1 MTNRLTAWGFAA
13 IAAGAAAMVTVHVA
27 SDVNPLYGMISE
39 YAFHPYGVLLAVSLT
54 SFAAGSA
61 LFAMDLARRGAP
73 ASVVGLVTVWSCCMM
88 MIAAFPTDR
97 PGVSLSMSGGI
108 HRYAAFAAFVVM
120 PVAGLLVAAH
130 GGRHARLLRGLS
142 VAAGVFL
149 VAVLIPYGLRT
160 FGVDTAAV
168 PAGLTQRLV
177 VVSEVAVLALIG
189 TAMITGRLGATPAR
203 TRVTGRLATPAV
215 HAAR

>member
-1 MTNRLTAWGFAA
+1 MTNRLSSWGFVA
-13 IAAGAAAMVTVHVA
+13 ITAGAGAMTAVHVM

-54 SFAAGSA
+54 AFAGGSA

-73 ASVVGLVTVWSCCMM
+73 AAVVGLVTVWSCCML

-97 PGVSLSMSGGI
+97 PGVSLSMAGGI

-120 PVAGLLVAAH
+120 PAAGLLVAAH
-130 GGRHARLLRGLS
+130 GGRHARLLRRLS
-142 VAAGVFL
+142 LAAGVFL
-149 VAVLIPYGLRT
+149 VLVLIPYGLRMA
-160 FGVDTAAV
+160 GADTLTV

-177 VVSEVAVLALIG
+177 VVTEVGVLALIG
-189 TAMITGRLGATPAR
+189 LVTTTGRLGAAPAR
-203 TRVTGRLATPAV
+203 LTRRVSAA
-215 HAAR
+215 AAR